1 MRHIE
6 IGGVAMTS
14 YKRGKEAAREA
25 AINWQAGFSS
35 HNYSYSEL
43 AKFQDMFSRL
53 GRKYGLLR
61 EFRENGIL

>member
-1 MRHIE
+1 
-6 IGGVAMTS
+6 MTR
-14 YKRGKEAAREA
+14 YQKNKEEVRLF
-25 AINWQAGFSS
+25 AIDWQADFNN

-43 AKFQDMFSRL
+43 AIFQDMFFRL